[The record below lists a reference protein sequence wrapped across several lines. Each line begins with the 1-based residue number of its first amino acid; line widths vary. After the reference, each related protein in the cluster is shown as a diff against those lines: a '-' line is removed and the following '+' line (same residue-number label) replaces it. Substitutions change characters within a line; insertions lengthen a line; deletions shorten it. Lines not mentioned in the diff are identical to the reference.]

1 VSNNAKMANSSLS
14 SEGSD
19 WIENPF
25 AKWLL
30 TDGWTITDAADLVSQ
45 LAARLTNSGI
55 VLRRLRIVIRTLHPL
70 VFGSVLSWSRDAGAV
85 EEYSPTHDVL
95 ETAGYRDSP
104 IAAVIDA
111 AKIIR
116 RRLDVAN
123 PQLDFP
129 YLSDLVAEGSTDYV
143 AMPIMAPDGK
153 VNVMT
158 LVSDKPGG
166 FDDSEV
172 ARIHCM
178 LPALARV
185 LETHTLRHF
194 SKTLLETY
202 LGKVTGK
209 RVLDGLIKRGDGEKI
224 HAVIWFS
231 DLRDSTRMAER
242 LPTADFLANLNGFF
256 DCMAG
261 AALDRGGEI
270 LGFVGDAVLAI
281 FPIDCDSGL
290 LQDACAPLEEACA
303 NALEA
308 ARDARKRIKDFN
320 EQRGAAGKS
329 PLGFGLALHVGDL
342 TYGNI
347 GVPERLQFTVVGAAV
362 NLAVRL
368 QSLCKDL
375 DQSILV
381 SSVFSRYTPDDW
393 ISLGHH
399 AIRGVIPSQEVFTLS
414 NR

>member
-1 VSNNAKMANSSLS
+1 M
-14 SEGSD
+14 
-19 WIENPF
+19 
-25 AKWLL
+25 
-30 TDGWTITDAADLVSQ
+30 
-45 LAARLTNSGI
+45 
-55 VLRRLRIVIRTLHPL
+55 
-70 VFGSVLSWSRDAGAV
+70 
-85 EEYSPTHDVL
+85 
-95 ETAGYRDSP
+95 
-104 IAAVIDA
+104 
-111 AKIIR
+111 
-116 RRLDVAN
+116 
-123 PQLDFP
+123 
-129 YLSDLVAEGSTDYV
+129 
-143 AMPIMAPDGK
+143 
-153 VNVMT
+153 
-158 LVSDKPGG
+158 
-166 FDDSEV
+166 
-172 ARIHCM
+172 
-178 LPALARV
+178 
-185 LETHTLRHF
+185 RHF

-242 LPTADFLANLNGFF
+242 LPVADFLANLNGFF

-281 FPIDCDSGL
+281 FPINCESGL
-290 LQDACAPLEEACA
+290 LQDTCAPLEEACA

-320 EQRGAAGKS
+320 EEREAVGKS

-362 NLAVRL
+362 NLAARL

-381 SSVFSRYTPDDW
+381 SSVFSRSTPDDW

-399 AIRGVIPSQEVFTLS
+399 AIRGVTPPQEVFTLS
-414 NR
+414 DC